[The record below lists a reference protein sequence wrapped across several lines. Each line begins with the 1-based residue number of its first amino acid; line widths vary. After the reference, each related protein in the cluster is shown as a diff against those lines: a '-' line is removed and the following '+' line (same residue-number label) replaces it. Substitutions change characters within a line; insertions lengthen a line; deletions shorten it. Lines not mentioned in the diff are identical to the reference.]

1 MLIDQSAEHQLLAG
15 TSREVSETICFS
27 KDTSKTVSPTGS
39 WETQTYTHHKDW
51 LLCPIFWLGM
61 WLVAKYHAPGWEV
74 RSYCLEAYTYAD
86 NVPTAC
92 AYSDVAAHCVFI
104 HGSMTL
110 ALPLVAFGLCHEV
123 YL

>member
-61 WLVAKYHAPGWEV
+61 WLVAKYHAPGWEEMV
-74 RSYCLEAYTYAD
+74 DFPDVVSGKAKGWGLQPVFCYAKT
-86 NVPTAC
+86 V
-92 AYSDVAAHCVFI
+92 
-104 HGSMTL
+104 L
-110 ALPLVAFGLCHEV
+110 
-123 YL
+123 